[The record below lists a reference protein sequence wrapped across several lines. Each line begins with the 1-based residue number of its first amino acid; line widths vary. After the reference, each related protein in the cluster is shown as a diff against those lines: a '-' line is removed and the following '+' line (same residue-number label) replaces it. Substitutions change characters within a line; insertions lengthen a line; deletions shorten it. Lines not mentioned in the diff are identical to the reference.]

1 MQDEGNGSFA
11 SCGGRWR
18 LGEGRREGGEGGMK
32 TERQVEGERE
42 RAKENPFSC
51 RDRLERLDT
60 WVEGKVG

>member
-1 MQDEGNGSFA
+1 MEEEKVGKERDGRRQR
-11 SCGGRWR
+11 GRW
-18 LGEGRREGGEGGMK
+18 K
-32 TERQVEGERE
+32 ERE